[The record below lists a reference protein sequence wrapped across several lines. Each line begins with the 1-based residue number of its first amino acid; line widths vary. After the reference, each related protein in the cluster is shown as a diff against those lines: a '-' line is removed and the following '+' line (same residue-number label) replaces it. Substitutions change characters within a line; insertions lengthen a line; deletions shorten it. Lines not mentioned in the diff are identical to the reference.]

1 MAAGG
6 LPDFMQEVPPNVTVR
21 GPGDPELAVVGG
33 IHGDEPGGVRAVERL
48 RAADLSMER
57 GVKLII
63 ANPSAVE
70 AGERYLETDLNRS
83 FPGDPDGS
91 LEERLAA
98 ELCAETDGLPTLTLH
113 ATHSTPEPFA
123 LVEHTQSAAFEL
135 ADSLPVPHVV
145 DHGHVAEG
153 SFTDCGTVVTVEA
166 GCQATDA
173 AAEEAHRQARA
184 FLAATGALPDED
196 VPGTNSDY
204 YLLEDAVEK
213 PPGAECELLVENFQ
227 RVAAG
232 EIFARADDV
241 ELVAHRPF
249 YPVLMSECGYEEI
262 FGYRASRLGDSP
274 AAALAALGVDPATG
288 GA

>member
-1 MAAGG
+1 MH
-6 LPDFMQEVPPNVTVR
+6 EVPPNVTVR

-48 RAADLSMER
+48 RAADLSLER
-57 GVKLII
+57 GVKFVV

-113 ATHSTPEPFA
+113 ATHSTSEPFA

-173 AAEEAHRQARA
+173 AAEEAYRQARA

-213 PPGAECELLVENFQ
+213 PSGAEYELLVENFQ

-232 EIFARADDV
+232 EMFARAGGV

-249 YPVLMSECGYEEI
+249 YPVLMSECGYEDI

>member
-1 MAAGG
+1 MTAGG
-6 LPDFMQEVPPNVTVR
+6 LPGSMHEATPDVTVH

-33 IHGDEPGGVRAVERL
+33 VHGDEPSGVRAIERL
-48 RAADLSMER
+48 RAADLSLER
-57 GVKLII
+57 GVKLVV
-63 ANPSAVE
+63 ANPSAVA

-98 ELCAETDGLPTLTLH
+98 ELCAETDGLPTLSLH

-166 GCQATDA
+166 GCQGTDA

-184 FLAATGALPDED
+184 FLAVTGALPDED
-196 VPGTNSDY
+196 VPDTDPDY
-204 YLLEDAVEK
+204 YLLEDTVEK
-213 PPGAECELLVENFQ
+213 PSGSGYELLVENFQ
-227 RVAAG
+227 RVPAG
-232 EIFARADDV
+232 ELFARAGDD
-241 ELVAHRPF
+241 ELVAHTAF
-249 YPVLMSECGYEEI
+249 YPVLMSECGYEDI

-274 AAALAALGVDPATG
+274 AALAALGTE
-288 GA
+288 